1 MKNPNWFPMRSEFG
15 FFIYIKD
22 ISCCCLSPEDGRIL
36 RAYRFICTLDSGR
49 SFRCSGCAESS
60 EGKPEGIESPK
71 PQA

>member
-22 ISCCCLSPEDGRIL
+22 IFCCCLSPEDGRIL
-36 RAYRFICTLDSGR
+36 RAYFFIWDSGR

-60 EGKPEGIESPK
+60 EGEPEGIESPK